1 MKMLEG
7 KKQALKMQWGKE
19 LEGEGEHGFGSRLL
33 EKEFYFNL
41 PTATGAR

>member
-19 LEGEGEHGFGSRLL
+19 LEGEHGFGSRLL

-41 PTATGAR
+41 PTAAGAR